1 MFKMGFH
8 VKWIT
13 IMMRCVSFVSYSI
26 KINGR
31 PRSHITP
38 TRVLRQGDP
47 FSPYIFLICV
57 KGLSAFLKKF
67 MEEDLLK
74 GVATCPKGPTIS
86 RLFFADDSLFY
97 SEPWGKITLAW
108 KMF

>member
-1 MFKMGFH
+1 MSECLITDNVLVAFETMHHINQKRTGKIGEIVVKLHMSKVYDQVEWSCLEKIMFKMGFH

-38 TRVLRQGDP
+38 T
-47 FSPYIFLICV
+47 
-57 KGLSAFLKKF
+57 
-67 MEEDLLK
+67 
-74 GVATCPKGPTIS
+74 
-86 RLFFADDSLFY
+86 
-97 SEPWGKITLAW
+97 
-108 KMF
+108 